1 MVRPVHATRTTTW
14 AAIAAV
20 VVLAFGAVGC
30 GDDDDFANAPRP
42 PLEIT
47 VGATIAPKR
56 VSVSPARIGAGPIE
70 LLVSN
75 QTTTSQRLTLQSE
88 TLTSGGRELKQ
99 STGPI
104 NPGDTASLKANL
116 DPGTYTVSVEDD
128 GIAPARI
135 DVGPRRPSGQDRL
148 LQP

>member
-1 MVRPVHATRTTTW
+1 VRPVHATRTTSW
-14 AAIAAV
+14 AAIVAA
-20 VVLAFGAVGC
+20 LALALGAVGC
-30 GDDDDFANAPRP
+30 GDDDGFGNTPRQP
-42 PLEIT
+42 EEIT
-47 VGATIAPKR
+47 ISATIAPKR
-56 VSVSPARIGAGPIE
+56 ASVSPGRLGAGPIE

-75 QTTTSQRLTLQSE
+75 QTKTSQQLTLASE
-88 TLTSGGRELKQ
+88 TLDPGGRELKQ

-128 GIAPARI
+128 GVAPARI
-135 DVGPRRPSGQDRL
+135 VVGPKRPTGQDRL